1 MSYKSIPDQSFVAAG
16 VSSVYHP
23 ETEEGEDDE
32 DEAATVKYM
41 VMPHQFFIS
50 QQLFS

>member
-1 MSYKSIPDQSFVAAG
+1 M
-16 VSSVYHP
+16 SSVSHP

-32 DEAATVKYM
+32 DEAGTVKDM
-41 VMPHQFFIS
+41 VIPHQFFIS